1 VDDDNNNEKNREV
14 DDRHG
19 DENSVF
25 HCRGDNVPVVIT
37 LPKKKKVSYSF
48 SILNQL

>member
-1 VDDDNNNEKNREV
+1 MDDDNNNEKNREV

-48 SILNQL
+48 SIPHQL